1 MEPPTRYFRFFVMLP
16 DRLVIDDAECT
27 AKMQAVASHADIL
40 SAPHLNFHQNHS
52 LNMSQ
57 NPAAQERLELIQ
69 KTLTDIAGHQ
79 SEPCELREYDATSW
93 TLFFE
98 DEIGINLSYESAQDM
113 LWIECDLERLDIS
126 DLMAAYE
133 VALNHNF
140 LERQTSSLMIGANT
154 VDQTYLFRQPFNA
167 AKVDVVP
174 LEEAVGDFL
183 KRVRAWKHVLP
194 AVRDGQAGSMGG
206 EGFASDVLI
215 RI

>member
-1 MEPPTRYFRFFVMLP
+1 MEPPRRYFRFFVMLP
-16 DRLVIDDAECT
+16 DRQVIDDAECIAT
-27 AKMQAVASHADIL
+27 MQVVASYADIL
-40 SAPHLNFHQNHS
+40 SAPPLNFHQNHS

-57 NPAAQERLELIQ
+57 NPAAQERLGLIQ
-69 KTLTDIAGHQ
+69 KTLTDIAGRQ

-154 VDQTYLFRQPFNA
+154 VDQSYLFRQPFNA
-167 AKVDVVP
+167 SKVDVVP
-174 LEEAVGDFL
+174 LEEALGDFL

-194 AVRDGQAGSMGG
+194 AVRDGQTGSVGG